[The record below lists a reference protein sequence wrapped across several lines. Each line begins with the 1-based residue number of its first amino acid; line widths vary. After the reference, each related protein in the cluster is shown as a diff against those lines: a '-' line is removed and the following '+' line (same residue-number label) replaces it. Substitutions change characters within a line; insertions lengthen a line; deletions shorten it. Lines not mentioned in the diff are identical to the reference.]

1 MNRMVN
7 YMKNT
12 PPPPPQKK
20 FVSINVKNE
29 KHVA

>member
-1 MNRMVN
+1 MNRMIN

-12 PPPPPQKK
+12 PPPPPKK
-20 FVSINVKNE
+20 FVSVNVKNE

>member
-12 PPPPPQKK
+12 PPPPQKK

>member
-12 PPPPPQKK
+12 PPPPKKK

-29 KHVA
+29 KQVA